1 MNMPVILKSERD
13 SGGRLVG
20 LEIGSARQAD
30 ADHVWLLA
38 LDPSAHALRA
48 AAAVC
53 RLAQKAQTSPL
64 VEIINIQ
71 PWMSLEAA
79 ENGLAQRALQDTH
92 QGRAKLDEVGL
103 DWRLH
108 VVMGEP
114 VAGILAAIDQLQ
126 PQGLVLGRR
135 GLNMAQTL
143 FLGSVTQGVLQQSP
157 VPVLV
162 VP

>member
-1 MNMPVILKSERD
+1 MNTPVILKSERD
-13 SGGRLVG
+13 SAGRLVG
-20 LEIGSARQAD
+20 LEMGVARTAD
-30 ADHVWLLA
+30 ANHAWLLA

-48 AAAVC
+48 TAAVC
-53 RLAQKAQTSPL
+53 RLAEKARTSPL
-64 VEIINIQ
+64 VEIINVQ

-79 ENGLAQRALQDTH
+79 ENGLAQRALEETG
-92 QGRAKLDEVGL
+92 QGRTLLDEAGL
-103 DWRLH
+103 AWRLH
-108 VVMGEP
+108 VAMGEP
-114 VAGILAAIDQLQ
+114 VANILTAIGRLQ

-143 FLGSVTQGVLQQSP
+143 LLGSVTQGVLQQSP